1 MQLQEDSANDLEA
14 LKREVEEEIA
24 DIKAA
29 KLSSEELVTALAT
42 TRVSLRYT
50 EQTLKFAKELAT
62 PMNEAI
68 AIAQKAIQSRD
79 EAERDMA
86 IANERQ
92 SKLIQL
98 LPKAFQAGKRTL
110 AKAGVT
116 ARHQEN
122 RAIKQDVFAWLDT
135 NMQNFK
141 SMDSAAEA
149 IAGKVAPV
157 KFRTAR
163 DWVGEWKKLR
173 STGTP

>member
-1 MQLQEDSANDLEA
+1 MDQKNEDFDVVKIEVAAETAAINAGNPNREDLVRELAVTKLLLRYAESTAAYRNEAFSALEQSVQIAQESVTLLEAERQRNEA
-14 LKREVEEEIA
+14 LK
-24 DIKAA
+24 
-29 KLSSEELVTALAT
+29 EL
-42 TRVSLRYT
+42 
-50 EQTLKFAKELAT
+50 
-62 PMNEAI
+62 
-68 AIAQKAIQSRD
+68 
-79 EAERDMA
+79 
-86 IANERQ
+86 Q
-92 SKLIQL
+92 SKLVNL

-135 NMQNFK
+135 NMPNFK